1 MTKNAHL
8 FSEDIKTDCLSLLA
22 TMTESSHCYFSSNMH
37 KELKVKATFC
47 YFHYYIM
54 KKQTDKN
61 KRIYCQLFCQ
71 TFTSGFTDKA

>member
-8 FSEDIKTDCLSLLA
+8 FPEDIKTDCLSLLA
-22 TMTESSHCYFSSNMH
+22 TMTESSHCYFTSNMH

-47 YFHYYIM
+47 YFHYYII
-54 KKQTDKN
+54 KKQKQT
-61 KRIYCQLFCQ
+61 YLLPMFCP

>member
-8 FSEDIKTDCLSLLA
+8 FPEDIKTDCLSLLA
-22 TMTESSHCYFSSNMH
+22 TMTESIHCYFSSNMH

-54 KKQTDKN
+54 KKTNRQKQT
-61 KRIYCQLFCQ
+61 YLLPMFCP